1 MRVEEAKFLKEY
13 VEMADYG
20 DALGWHERNGG
31 NFTYWMKPEDV
42 ECVQDQ
48 LTQSGEW
55 LPIGTNGK
63 CIFPD
68 QRYGEVCPQY
78 EKGSCTYCRHHTGG
92 CHRPK
97 LSHLLGTKG
106 WRATYQ

>member
-20 DALGWHERNGG
+20 DTLGWHERNGG

-55 LPIGTNGK
+55 LPIGTNVEYLANAYFLISGT
-63 CIFPD
+63 D
-68 QRYGEVCPQY
+68 
-78 EKGSCTYCRHHTGG
+78 EKGSFTYCRHHTGG
-92 CHRPK
+92 CHRPS